1 MPRRGGGDDDE
12 DDDAL
17 VVVVAAVVDA
27 AAAVAAAVVDAVGAD
42 VAVELVSAGTVAAT
56 DVADGHHLHRCDPV
70 RRRSERPFH
79 DDCHH
84 VELLT
89 TERQSFDRD
98 IPCLP
103 CFRLTYPGP

>member
-27 AAAVAAAVVDAVGAD
+27 AAAVAAAVVDVGAD

-84 VELLT
+84 GESPT

-98 IPCLP
+98 NPCLP
-103 CFRLTYPGP
+103 CFRLTYPDP